1 MKLSEKENFYVREGL
16 RRELLKALRA
26 ALILVEADYKLERPC
41 MDYVG
46 EVTRIAD
53 RMHTLEYEL

>member
-16 RRELLKALRA
+16 RRELCEALRV
-26 ALILVEADYKLERPC
+26 ALKLAEADYKLERPC
-41 MDYVG
+41 MDYVD